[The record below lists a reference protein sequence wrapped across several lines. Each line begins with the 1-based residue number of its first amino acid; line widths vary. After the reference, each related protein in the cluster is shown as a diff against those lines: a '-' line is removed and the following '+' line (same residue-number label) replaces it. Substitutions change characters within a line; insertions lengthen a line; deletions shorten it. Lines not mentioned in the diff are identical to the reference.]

1 MHPCGVRSFLAL
13 LVGLAACSDS
23 QPPTG
28 GQGGVSSAGGAG
40 GLGGEGGLA
49 GASSTGGGGAGG
61 SFDCLLAPA
70 TPSSTT
76 VLSGPR
82 GYHGLAFTPLGEVFG
97 LDSSNN
103 LVRSTYDGSWS
114 PYLANVFAEQIAF
127 NDNGHLIL
135 AAPEGVVGITPDAQR
150 YTINSEV
157 YGYGLRIGPDSRIY
171 LAEATAIRRLNGITG
186 LAQTV
191 VSVPDL
197 GSGAYAHVF
206 DFSPDLRKLY
216 VGMTGVSEGDVRVVD
231 LDEELNATS
240 ELKPFAELSKEK
252 VWIDG
257 VATDV
262 CGNLYVANFSSSQLF
277 KVTADGEVSVFVD
290 WSADP
295 TQYGHGGV
303 FGNGVGGFRVDA
315 LYLPMPYNN
324 HTVQEVVIGVPA
336 RGWGGTVLNGPG

>member
-1 MHPCGVRSFLAL
+1 MHPSDVRSLFALWLAL
-13 LVGLAACSDS
+13 VACSDS
-23 QPPTG
+23 QPPTTG
-28 GQGGVSSAGGAG
+28 GQGGVPSGGAG
-40 GLGGEGGLA
+40 GLGGEGGVA
-49 GASSTGGGGAGG
+49 AASTTGGGGAGG
-61 SFDCLLAPA
+61 SFDCLLAPDA
-70 TPSSTT
+70 PSSVK

-82 GYHGLAFTPLGEVFG
+82 GYHGLAFTPSGEVFG

-103 LVRSTYDGSWS
+103 LIRSTYDGAWS

-127 NDNGHLIL
+127 NGSGHLIL
-135 AAPEGVVGITPDAQR
+135 AAPEGVLGITPDAQR

-191 VSVPDL
+191 VGVPDL
-197 GSGAYAHVF
+197 ASGAYAHVF

-216 VGMTGVSEGDVRVVD
+216 VGMTGVSAGDIRVVE
-231 LDEELNATS
+231 LDEDLNATS
-240 ELKPFAELSKEK
+240 ELLPFAELSEEK

-277 KVTADGEVSVFVD
+277 KVTPGGDVSVFVD

-295 TQYGHGGV
+295 TQYGHGAV
-303 FGNGVGGFRVDA
+303 FGNGAGGFRIDA
-315 LYLPMPYNN
+315 LYLPMPYND
-324 HTVQEVVIGVPA
+324 HTVQEVVVGVPG
-336 RGWGGTVLNGPG
+336 RDWGGTVLRRD